1 MLRQH
6 LLSGGRIAGIVD
18 CDPPQPRTTCSHPAH
33 PMSAR
38 PQILATILAVSA
50 FSTFTAPPIAAQR
63 ARTTTSAGAPAAAAV
78 DSTLLGSMK
87 YRLIGP
93 YRGGRSTAVAGTTRS
108 PFLFYSGSTGGGVWQ
123 TEDAGQS
130 WQPITDKY
138 FGGAIGSIDVA
149 DSDPNVIYVGTGS
162 QDVRGNSSTGRGM
175 WKSTDAGRTWSF
187 AGLRE
192 TGAIGRTVVHPTNPD
207 LVYAAALGHPFG
219 KNKERG
225 IFRSKD
231 GGASWQQVLF
241 VNDSTG
247 ASDLVMHPTNP
258 RILYAGMW
266 RAERK
271 PWTMISGGPEGGVYR
286 STDGGDTWTKLAG
299 GLPTGVVGKI
309 GIAISPA
316 NPDRIWAM
324 VEAEPAGGLY
334 RSDDGGTSF
343 TRVNAENKIR
353 QRAWYY
359 YRIVADPVNEN
370 QMYVMS
376 VQMHKSVDAGRTF
389 EPVTVP
395 HGDTHDLWINPSNP
409 KAMVLADDGGSVVSL
424 TAGKSWSSM
433 NLLPTAEMYD
443 VIVDHAFPYRVYTAQ
458 QDNTS
463 ISVPSWLESNT
474 LHPMN
479 AWMSAG
485 GCETGPVALH
495 PDYPDVIYGG
505 CYGGAIN
512 RYEPKTDLRRDV
524 ITYPQQQVGQKAS
537 EMKYRFQWVAPIL
550 VSRHDRNVVYHAS
563 QVVHRT
569 RDGGMSWTAISPD
582 LTTNDKSTQGMAGGP
597 INGDQ
602 TGVEMFNTIFALG
615 EDPKDAQVLWT
626 GSDDGRVHLT
636 RDAGATWQDITP
648 PGMPKFATV
657 NRIDVSRHVAG
668 RAYIAVHR
676 YRLDDF
682 APYAWRTDDY
692 GKAWVRIADGTNG
705 IPADHPVRVVREDA
719 TRAGLLY
726 AGTEFGIFVSI
737 DNGARWQP
745 LQRNL
750 PIVPISDLQVYS
762 DDLIVGTQG
771 RSLWILDDLSP
782 LQQLAAARPTT
793 AMHLHRPRDVVRA
806 DRSQGGGAGGRE
818 VSLEAPANGAVF
830 HIVLRDSVVT
840 PYTIEVRAGS
850 GSLVRTLSTDTA
862 ESRRRQQP
870 VLPVKAGAH
879 AITWDLTWPGPLM
892 AADQV
897 LWGYTGG
904 IRVVPGDFEVR
915 LLGGGPT
922 QSHRFRVLADPRL
935 ASVTQSDYVSQFE
948 TARQLRDTLE
958 SLNRSLETVRAIR
971 TQAKASV
978 DQATKAGV
986 ASELAPLASALDAA
1000 IDSLERV
1007 MTEPRIKVAYDVLR
1021 FGGRLDNQLAEAY
1034 GNVTGTNGY
1043 IHGGTEGRPTAGAV
1057 QRAGELVGQWVPVA
1071 KRVDDVLSREVA
1083 AFNSKVQSLGMAP
1096 IVIPRRAKPIA

>member
-1 MLRQH
+1 MLVSSATRCF
-6 LLSGGRIAGIVD
+6 LLSATALIAVPLG
-18 CDPPQPRTTCSHPAH
+18 
-33 PMSAR
+33 
-38 PQILATILAVSA
+38 
-50 FSTFTAPPIAAQR
+50 AQR
-63 ARTTTSAGAPAAAAV
+63 ARPVASTSAQATTPIDPAH
-78 DSTLLGSMK
+78 LGSMK

-93 YRGGRSTAVAGTTRS
+93 YRGGRSTAIAGVTQS
-108 PFLFYSGSTGGGVWQ
+108 PHLFYSGSTGGGVWR

-130 WQPITDKY
+130 WQPISDKF
-138 FGGAIGSIDVA
+138 FGGSIGSIDVA

-187 AGLRE
+187 VGLRE
-192 TGAIGRTVVHPTNPD
+192 TGALGRTVVHPTNPD
-207 LVYAAALGHPFG
+207 VVYAAALGHPFG
-219 KNKERG
+219 KNRERG

-231 GGASWQQVLF
+231 GGATWQHVLF

-247 ASDLVMHPTNP
+247 ASELVMHPTNP

-271 PWTMISGGPEGGVYR
+271 PWTMISGGAEGGVYR
-286 STDGGDTWTKLAG
+286 STDGGDNWTKLAG
-299 GLPTGVVGKI
+299 GLPTGLVGKV

-324 VEAEPAGGLY
+324 IEAEPAGGLY
-334 RSDDGGTSF
+334 RSDDAGTTW

-395 HGDTHDLWINPSNP
+395 HGDTHDLWINPANSRV
-409 KAMVLADDGGSVVSL
+409 MGMSDDGGSVVTL
-424 TAGKSWSSM
+424 TGGKSWSSM

-443 VIVDHAFPYRVYTAQ
+443 VIVDHTFPYRVYTAQ

-463 ISVPSWLESNT
+463 ISLPSWLESNT

-479 AWMSAG
+479 VWMNAG

-495 PDYPDVIYGG
+495 PDHPDVIYGG

-524 ITYPQQQVGQKAS
+524 IAYPQQQVGQKAS
-537 EMKYRFQWVAPIL
+537 EIKYRFQWVAPIL

-563 QVVHRT
+563 QVLHRT
-569 RDGGMSWTAISPD
+569 RDGGMTWTVISPD

-615 EDPKDAQVLWT
+615 EDPKDARVLWT
-626 GSDDGRVHLT
+626 GSDDGRVHIT
-636 RDAGATWQDITP
+636 RDGGANWQDVTP
-648 PGMPKFATV
+648 TGMPKFATV
-657 NRIDVSRHVAG
+657 NRIDVSKHVAG
-668 RAYIAVHR
+668 RAYIAAHR
-676 YRLDDF
+676 YRLDDY

-692 GKAWVRIADGTNG
+692 GRTWTRIADGTNG
-705 IPADHPVRVVREDA
+705 IPADFPVRVVREDA
-719 TRAGLLY
+719 TTAGLLY

-745 LQRNL
+745 FQRNL
-750 PIVPISDLQVYS
+750 PVVPISDLQVWN

-771 RSLWILDDLSP
+771 RSVWILDDLTP
-782 LQQLAAARPTT
+782 LQQLAAAKPSTPV
-793 AMHLHRPRDVVRA
+793 HLHRPRDVVRA

-818 VSLEAPANGAVF
+818 TPLEAPANGAAF
-830 HIVLRDSVVT
+830 HIILRDSMTT
-840 PYTIEVRAGS
+840 PYSVEVRTGAGA
-850 GSLVRTLSTDTA
+850 LVRTLSTDTT

-870 VLPVKAGAH
+870 VLPTKAGAH
-879 AITWDLTWPGPLM
+879 AVVWDLTWPGPLM
-892 AADQV
+892 APDQV

-904 IRVVPGDFEVR
+904 IRVVPGEYEVR
-915 LLGGGPT
+915 LISGT
-922 QSHRFRVLADPRL
+922 FSQAHRFRVLADPRL
-935 ASVTQSDYVSQFE
+935 KDVTPADYVAQYE

-958 SLNRSLETVRAIR
+958 SLNGSLETMRGVRA
-971 TQAKASV
+971 QAKASME
-978 DQATKAGV
+978 QAGKAGV
-986 ASELAPLASALDAA
+986 ATELAPLATSLAA
-1000 IDSLERV
+1000 SLDSLEAL

-1021 FGGRLDNQLAEAY
+1021 FGGRLDNQLAETY
-1034 GNVTGTNGY
+1034 GNVAGTNGY
-1043 IHGGTEGRPTAGAV
+1043 IHGGPEGRPTTGAT
-1057 QRAGELVGQWVPVA
+1057 QRAGELVGQWAPLV
-1071 KRVDDVLSREVA
+1071 KRLEAVLSRDVS
-1083 AFNSKVQSLGMAP
+1083 AFNAKVSSLGVAP
-1096 IVIPRRAKPIA
+1096 IVIPKKKPIA

>member
-1 MLRQH
+1 MPASVSLQR
-6 LLSGGRIAGIVD
+6 LLLVGAALIACPV
-18 CDPPQPRTTCSHPAH
+18 
-33 PMSAR
+33 
-38 PQILATILAVSA
+38 V
-50 FSTFTAPPIAAQR
+50 AQR
-63 ARTTTSAGAPAAAAV
+63 ARPTSGAPAVVAAAV
-78 DSTLLGSMK
+78 DSAQLGSMK

-93 YRGGRSTAVAGTTRS
+93 YRGGRSTAIAGTAQS
-108 PFLFYSGSTGGGVWQ
+108 PNLFYSGSTGGGVWR

-130 WQPITDKY
+130 WQPISDKY
-138 FGGAIGSIDVA
+138 FGGSIGSIDVA
-149 DSDPNVIYVGTGS
+149 DSDPNVIFVGTGS

-192 TGAIGRTVVHPTNPD
+192 TGALGRTVIHPTNPD
-207 LVYAAALGHPFG
+207 IVYAAALGHPFG
-219 KNKERG
+219 KNRERG
-225 IFRSKD
+225 IYRSKD

-247 ASDLVMHPTNP
+247 ASELVMHPTNP

-286 STDGGDTWTKLAG
+286 STDGGDTWTKLTG
-299 GLPTGVVGKI
+299 GLPTGLVGKV

-324 VEAEPAGGLY
+324 IEAEPAGGLY
-334 RSDDGGTSF
+334 RSDDAGT
-343 TRVNAENKIR
+343 TWMRVNAENKIR

-409 KAMVLADDGGSVVSL
+409 RVMGMSDDGGSVVSL
-424 TAGKSWSSM
+424 TGGKTWSSM

-479 AWMSAG
+479 SWMNAG
-485 GCETGPVALH
+485 GCETGPIALH

-524 ITYPQQQVGQKAS
+524 ITYPQQQVGQKAA
-537 EMKYRFQWVAPIL
+537 ELKYRFQWVAPIL
-550 VSRHDRNVVYHAS
+550 VSQHDRNTVYHAS
-563 QVVHRT
+563 QVLHRT
-569 RDGGMSWTAISPD
+569 RDGGMTWSVISPD

-615 EDPKDAQVLWT
+615 EDSKDARVLWT
-626 GSDDGRVHLT
+626 GSDDGRVHIT
-636 RDAGATWQDITP
+636 RDGGASWQDITP

-657 NRIDVSRHVAG
+657 NRIDVSKHLAG
-668 RAYIAVHR
+668 RAYIAAHR
-676 YRLDDF
+676 YRLDDY

-692 GKAWVRIADGTNG
+692 GRTWTRVADGTNG
-705 IPADHPVRVVREDA
+705 IPADYPVRVVREDG
-719 TRAGLLY
+719 TRPGLLY

-750 PIVPISDLQVYS
+750 PVVPISDLQVWN

-782 LQQLAAARPTT
+782 LQQLAAARPSTPV
-793 AMHLHRPRDVVRA
+793 HLHRPRDVVRA

-818 VSLEAPANGAVF
+818 VALDAPANGAVF
-830 HIVLRDSVVT
+830 HLMLRDSVT
-840 PYTIEVRAGS
+840 SPYTVEVRTGAGA
-850 GSLVRTLSTDTA
+850 LVRTLSTDTA

-870 VLPVKAGAH
+870 ALPTKAGAH
-879 AITWDLTWPGPLM
+879 AVVWDLTWPGPLM
-892 AADQV
+892 APDQV

-904 IRVVPGDFEVR
+904 IRVVPGEYEAR
-915 LLGGGPT
+915 LSAGSIS
-922 QSHRFRVLADPRL
+922 QAHRFRVLPDPRL
-935 ASVTQSDYVSQFE
+935 KEVTKADYVAQFE

-958 SLNRSLETVRAIR
+958 SLNSSLETIRGVRA
-971 TQAKASV
+971 QAKASME
-978 DQATKAGV
+978 QAAKAG
-986 ASELAPLASALDAA
+986 AQSELAPLAAVLESSL
-1000 IDSLERV
+1000 DSLERL

-1021 FGGRLDNQLAEAY
+1021 FGGRLDNQLAETY
-1034 GNVTGTNGY
+1034 GNVAGTNGY
-1043 IHGGTEGRPTAGAV
+1043 IHGGPEGRPTAGAT
-1057 QRAGELVGQWVPVA
+1057 QRAGELVGQWAPLV
-1071 KRVDDVLSREVA
+1071 KRLEGVLSRDVS
-1083 AFNSKVQSLGMAP
+1083 AFNSKVSSLGVAP
-1096 IVIPRRAKPIA
+1096 IVIPKKKPIA